1 MLKKILNNNV
11 FKNFSYLTIG
21 TVLSQG
27 LSLVTILKITS
38 VLTPGQYGV
47 FSFLMVQGTLLLTL
61 GDLGVRNII
70 VRTIARDPFR
80 TNDLV
85 YNGAIIR
92 SLALVLLIILYVIY
106 NTLWGN
112 LNSEQLTLVAVFSF
126 INCFSN
132 LFENVFLG
140 YQKMLP
146 STLINL
152 SYSIIW
158 FIAVYLLPLGQIDV
172 NHLFYIFL
180 VINAIRTAF
189 FFIILKYKNLLVG
202 KVANFLISS
211 KKLFRESWPYFVLVI
226 LMLPFSMLSN
236 NFLDINSTIEQIG
249 YFNLS
254 QKLIGP
260 VSLVID
266 IGLAAIFPNLSSLWV
281 KDEGKFARFI
291 SIGFKYFMLFS
302 LILCFLFTLFASDGV
317 NLLFSP
323 KYLPAVKISQL
334 LIWYL
339 FLASIDS
346 LMGTILGAVNK
357 EKIILRF
364 GILKALFC
372 TPFLYFGSKYGA
384 LGLAVGYI
392 VPMALFQI
400 YLWYAFRQ
408 AVVIKVKDINALW
421 ILSVLLFSIS
431 YYFGQS
437 GNYLVLRILLAVGVL
452 SFATI
457 YGYKNYKR
465 AILK

>member
-1 MLKKILNNNV
+1 MFKKILNNKV

-21 TVLSQG
+21 TILSQG
-27 LSLVTILKITS
+27 LSLITILKITN
-38 VLTPGQYGV
+38 VLSPGEYGV

-70 VRTIARDPFR
+70 VRTIARDPSR

-85 YNGAIIR
+85 YNGAILR
-92 SLALVLLIILYVIY
+92 SLALVLLIFLYVLY
-106 NTLWGN
+106 NRLWGN
-112 LNSEQLTLVAVFSF
+112 LNSEQLILVAVFSF

-146 STLINL
+146 STLVNFF
-152 SYSIIW
+152 YSLTW
-158 FIAVYLLPLGQIDV
+158 FLAVYLLPLAKIDV

-180 VINAIRTAF
+180 IINAIRTVL
-189 FFIILKYKNLLVG
+189 FFIILKYLNFLIG
-202 KVANFLISS
+202 KVANFLTSS
-211 KKLFRESWPYFVLVI
+211 KKLFQESWPYFALVI

-236 NFLDINSTIEQIG
+236 NFLDINSTVEQIG

-260 VSLVID
+260 ISLVIE

-281 KDEGKFARFI
+281 KDEGKFGHFI

-302 LILCFLFTLFASDGV
+302 LLLCFLFTLFASDGV
-317 NLLFSP
+317 NLLFST
-323 KYLPAVKISQL
+323 KYLPAIKISQL

-357 EKIILRF
+357 EKVILKF
-364 GILKALFC
+364 GIYKALFC

-384 LGLAVGYI
+384 LGLAYGYVI
-392 VPMALFQI
+392 PMALFQI
-400 YLWYAFRQ
+400 YLWYAFRKS
-408 AVVIKVKDINALW
+408 VIIEVKSINILW
-421 ILSVLLFSIS
+421 LLSILLFAIS

-437 GNYLVLRILLAVGVL
+437 TDSFVFRVILAVAVL
-452 SFATI
+452 SFATV

-465 AILK
+465 AILE